1 MEQYLPPG
9 EQYIRKA
16 LRFSL
21 SSPFTFNGAHSA
33 ADIIKIYKDASDFAI
48 RMISIGNTPTETVSA
63 ETNFRTILIE
73 NLGDDEQDKLIV
85 LDYLI
90 IDFVLENHN
99 LSSS

>member
-1 MEQYLPPG
+1 LPPG

-21 SSPFTFNGAHSA
+21 SSPFTFDGAQSGA
-33 ADIIKIYKDASDFAI
+33 EIIKIYKEASDFAI
-48 RMISIGNTPTETVSA
+48 RMISVGNTPTETASE
-63 ETNFRTILIE
+63 ETNFKSILIE

-90 IDFVLENHN
+90 IDFVLENYN